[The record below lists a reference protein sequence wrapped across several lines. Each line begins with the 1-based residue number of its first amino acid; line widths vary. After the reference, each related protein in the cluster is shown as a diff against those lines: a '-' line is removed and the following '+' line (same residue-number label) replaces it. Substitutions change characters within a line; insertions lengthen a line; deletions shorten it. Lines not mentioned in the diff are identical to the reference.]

1 MICQL
6 KTSWAAGLEHPHM
19 SSPHGPAFPTIWWL
33 DSKSEPPERKQGRSC
48 LQIFMTEPL
57 SYILS
62 LMQDPIRWYC
72 LKPLPRGK
80 RKEKTWTTSH
90 CAVDHTQEHE
100 ERNKHTG
107 VAFFGKYSLP
117 HTACPNWMCGHTHTC
132 STSFVFYITE
142 QNQYRFSHPR
152 ENVGVIFDSSLFPLL
167 VNLGL
172 GQFWRHD
179 SPQIQSLSVLSANT

>member
-1 MICQL
+1 MSHSFVDQEFRQGRAGMMCLYSSVQDLKWKITRLGAGILLRLIYSYIWSLMICQL

-19 SSPHGPAFPTIWWL
+19 SSPHGLGFPTIWWL
-33 DSKSEPPERKQGRSC
+33 DSKSGLPERKQGICLVWSC
-48 LQIFMTEPL
+48 LQIFMTKPL

-62 LMQDPIRWYC
+62 LMQDPIHWYC

-117 HTACPNWMCGHTHTC
+117 HTAFPNRMC
-132 STSFVFYITE
+132 
-142 QNQYRFSHPR
+142 SHS
-152 ENVGVIFDSSLFPLL
+152 NLL
-167 VNLGL
+167 HLL
-172 GQFWRHD
+172 
-179 SPQIQSLSVLSANT
+179 